1 MDVGGDFLFPI
12 VLHYRPT
19 IYYTILNNITQH
31 LRTFGVS
38 SKIKRKIDRTNIFIT
53 ILDYTVLDRTS

>member
-1 MDVGGDFLFPI
+1 VEDVDVGGGDFLFPI

-31 LRTFGVS
+31 LHLESVQQNNKK
-38 SKIKRKIDRTNIFIT
+38 KIEKKKI
-53 ILDYTVLDRTS
+53 